1 MTREH
6 EPGTRPLRSRPYDWR
21 ELTTLVLHHRREL
34 ILANL
39 IAVLGTLVSV
49 PVPLLMPLLVDEVL
63 LNKPG
68 ALVGAM
74 SQIFPAAWHGPVLYI
89 LAILLV
95 TVTLRLTGTALG
107 VLQTREFT
115 RISKDV
121 IFRLRRD
128 LLDRLRRVSMS
139 EYETLGSGT
148 VASHLVTDL
157 DTIDRF
163 VGGATSKFLVAVLS
177 ICGTAVVLLW
187 MNWQLGLF
195 IILLNPLVIYVT
207 TLFGRKVSELKK
219 REITA
224 YQAFQESLAETLD
237 AIAQIRAGNRER
249 FYIERIIDHA
259 REMRDFA
266 SAFTWKSDAG
276 NRLSFNLL
284 MFGFDCFRA
293 MAMLMVLFSDLSI
306 GEMLAVFAYL
316 WFMMGPVQEV
326 LGIQYAYH
334 AAEAALARINRLL
347 AMELEPQYPH
357 RQDPF
362 AGKRTL
368 SITLE
373 DIRFRYGDGPLV
385 LDGISLAIA
394 AGERVAFVGASG
406 GGKTTL
412 VQVILGLY
420 PPSSGVVRFDGV
432 PVDLIGMDVVRD
444 HVATVLQ
451 QPALFNDSVRMNLT
465 LGREV
470 ADERLWQALEVAQL
484 RQAVEGLDQG
494 LDTRLGRDGIRL
506 SGGECQRLAQ
516 TRARLLRPAAIP
528 EQRGERFTGT
538 RHTGA
543 KSQVRQQATEFSGI
557 KAYQVIGRFAA
568 HLERAEYSN
577 LYSHHGASS
586 LSPAAGTASTPH
598 ARSTDLFPHPGLR
611 FTEFL
616 RCLGACLT
624 PSGRRCVPRSPVSD
638 SCASSTREKQAM
650 KYRDASLVDL
660 QSVRPQ
666 RSWLAALAD
675 VNAID
680 AK

>member
-1 MTREH
+1 MAPMTSQS
-6 EPGTRPLRSRPYDWR
+6 EPNAQLLRSRPYNWR
-21 ELTTLVLHHRREL
+21 ELTALVLSHRREL
-34 ILANL
+34 LLANL

-74 SQIFPAAWHGPVLYI
+74 DRVFPAAWHGPVLYI
-89 LAILLV
+89 LAILFV
-95 TVTLRLTGTALG
+95 TLALRLTGTALG

-121 IFRLRRD
+121 IYRLRRD
-128 LLDRLRRVSMS
+128 LLARLQRVSMA

-177 ICGTAVVLLW
+177 IIGTAVVLLW
-187 MNWQLGLF
+187 MNWKLGLF

-237 AIAQIRAGNRER
+237 AIQQIRAGNRER
-249 FYIERIIDHA
+249 FYIERIIGHA
-259 REMRDFA
+259 REIRDFA

-276 NRLSFNLL
+276 NRLSFNVL
-284 MFGFDCFRA
+284 MFGFDIFRA
-293 MAMLMVLFSDLSI
+293 LAMMMVLFSGLSI

-334 AAEAALARINRLL
+334 AAEAALTRINRLL
-347 AMELEPQYPH
+347 MMDLEPEYPH

-362 AGKRTL
+362 AGKRTV
-368 SITLE
+368 SVTLE
-373 DIRFRYGDGPLV
+373 DIRFSYGDGPPV

-432 PVDLIGMDVVRD
+432 PVDLIGMDVARS

-465 LGREV
+465 LGLEV
-470 ADERLWQALEVAQL
+470 PDERLWQALEVAQL
-484 RQAVEGLDQG
+484 RDVVEGLDQG
-494 LDTRLGRDGIRL
+494 LDTRLGRDGVRL
-506 SGGECQRLAQ
+506 SGGQRQRLAV
-516 TRARLLRPAAIP
+516 ARMVLSDPKVVILDEATSALD
-528 EQRGERFTGT
+528 GETEGRLHEALAEFLVGRTT
-538 RHTGA
+538 LIIAHRLSA
-543 KSQVRQQATEFSGI
+543 VRQADRVYVLEDG
-557 KAYQVIGRFAA
+557 QV
-568 HLERAEYSN
+568 AEQGHHEDLIQRDG
-577 LYSHHGASS
+577 LY
-586 LSPAAGTASTPH
+586 
-598 ARSTDLFPHPGLR
+598 
-611 FTEFL
+611 
-616 RCLGACLT
+616 
-624 PSGRRCVPRSPVSD
+624 
-638 SCASSTREKQAM
+638 
-650 KYRDASLVDL
+650 ASLYGH
-660 QSVRPQ
+660 Q
-666 RSWLAALAD
+666 AG
-675 VNAID
+675 
-680 AK
+680 

>member
-1 MTREH
+1 MAPMTREY
-6 EPGTRPLRSRPYDWR
+6 EPGTQPLRSRPYDWR
-21 ELTTLVLHHRREL
+21 ELTALVLQHRREL
-34 ILANL
+34 IVANL

-63 LNKPG
+63 LETPG

-74 SQIFPAAWHGPVLYI
+74 NRLFPEAWHGPVLYI
-89 LAILLV
+89 LAILVFTLA
-95 TVTLRLTGTALG
+95 LRLTGTLLG

-121 IFRLRRD
+121 IFRLRED
-128 LLDRLRRVSMS
+128 LLARLRRVSMA

-177 ICGTAVVLLW
+177 ILGTACVLLW
-187 MNWQLGLF
+187 MNWKLGLF

-207 TLFGRKVSELKK
+207 TLFGHKVAELKK

-249 FYIERIIDHA
+249 FYIDRIIGHA
-259 REMRDFA
+259 REIRDFA

-276 NRLSFNLL
+276 NRLSFNVL

-293 MAMLMVLFSDLSI
+293 LAMLMVLFSGLSI

-334 AAEAALARINRLL
+334 AAEAALTRINRLL
-347 AMELEPQYPH
+347 TMDLEPEYPH

-362 AGKRTL
+362 AGKRTV
-368 SITLE
+368 SVTLE
-373 DIRFRYGDGPLV
+373 AIRFAYGDGPPV

-394 AGERVAFVGASG
+394 PGERVAFVGASG

-470 ADERLWQALEVAQL
+470 ADERLWRALEVAQL
-484 RQAVEGLDQG
+484 REVVEGLDQG
-494 LDTRLGRDGIRL
+494 LDTRLGRDGVRL
-506 SGGECQRLAQ
+506 SGGQRQRLAV
-516 TRARLLRPAAIP
+516 ARMVLSDPKVVILDEATSALD
-528 EQRGERFTGT
+528 GETEGRLHQALATFLQGRTT
-538 RHTGA
+538 LIIAHRLSA
-543 KSQVRQQATEFSGI
+543 VRQADRVYVLED
-557 KAYQVIGRFAA
+557 GRV
-568 HLERAEYSN
+568 AEQGRHEDLIQGDG
-577 LYSHHGASS
+577 LY
-586 LSPAAGTASTPH
+586 
-598 ARSTDLFPHPGLR
+598 
-611 FTEFL
+611 
-616 RCLGACLT
+616 
-624 PSGRRCVPRSPVSD
+624 
-638 SCASSTREKQAM
+638 
-650 KYRDASLVDL
+650 ASLYAH
-660 QSVRPQ
+660 QAR
-666 RSWLAALAD
+666 
-675 VNAID
+675 
-680 AK
+680 